1 MNEKIELNE
10 EVTLEL
16 PMDIDALLEENGG
29 ELTPEIE
36 AEYDRLHGDDFSKI
50 VESKIRSIKRF
61 EAMAGGLKKEAS
73 DMGLLAK
80 VKTTAADQMKRALVA
95 EMSIK
100 GQRKVVT
107 GPWNISLVKK
117 PPRITLKEGT
127 DLKNI
132 ESNLKR
138 HIPETWELDKME
150 VRRSLKSRGLIPT
163 EIGQWEVE
171 DFDVEISE
179 RLNIR

>member
-1 MNEKIELNE
+1 MNEKIKVNE
-10 EVTLEL
+10 QITLEL

-50 VESKIRSIKRF
+50 VESKIRTIKRF
-61 EAMAGGLKKEAS
+61 EAMAKGLRAEAEGMS
-73 DMGLLAK
+73 ILARA
-80 VKTTAADQMKRALVA
+80 KTTASDQMKRALVA

-107 GPWNISLVKK
+107 APWNISLVKK
-117 PPRITLKEGT
+117 PPRITLKEDV
-127 DLKNI
+127 DLINI
-132 ESNLKR
+132 EETLKR
-138 HIPETWELDKME
+138 HIPEKWELDKMA
-150 VRRSLKSRGLIPT
+150 VRESLKSRNLIPT
-163 EIGQWEVE
+163 EVGVWTVE